1 MLNKVALLD
10 LEQHLPTAHRLR
22 DLLEQNDV
30 VYLFD
35 CRGQFHYALT
45 DLTELATW
53 ICSGEVVILET
64 AKSTIKE
71 YEYAMLVGQ
80 LLALVDAYTQVELL
94 SAMPSCTIL
103 LQLMQDAEFSCHLTR
118 LSESVPAPVQSAHEF
133 KRAAM
138 TSVAK
143 ALQPIRQHPRVDLLL
158 NRCIDKLHQQP
169 VNALRPLSRWL
180 ESLRYHP
187 SAVQQAEP
195 VPAVVPAPASKATI
209 EVVHTPAKPSLEQ
222 VQAKLYQNFS
232 KVDRVQ
238 VAVLRKLNQLQ
249 SEKPKDIYALRDFLQ
264 AEFPE
269 SDIGMLLKEL
279 LEKGYIYWNGHEV
292 IYSHEMVLN

>member
-10 LEQHLPTAHRLR
+10 LEQHLPTAHSLR

-35 CRGQFHYALT
+35 CRGQFHYALA

-94 SAMPSCTIL
+94 SAMPSCSLL
-103 LQLMQDAEFSCHLTR
+103 LQLMQDAEFNCHLTP
-118 LSESVPAPVQSAHEF
+118 LSESIPVQVQSAQEF
-133 KRAAM
+133 KRAARA
-138 TSVAK
+138 SVAK
-143 ALQPIRQHPRVDLLL
+143 ALQPIRQHPRVDQLL

-187 SAVQQAEP
+187 SLMQQAEP
-195 VPAVVPAPASKATI
+195 APIRVPEPAPAVI
-209 EVVHTPAKPSLEQ
+209 EVIQAPAKPSLEQ

-249 SEKPKDIYALRDFLQ
+249 SEKPKDIYALRDFLA